1 MNYICDENE
10 LEKFKESIKKFIDG
24 DFEVRAMN
32 PIDGLRV
39 IDKIKELEKL
49 KGVNTKN
56 CKLNLSSWKFNVY
69 GDLDLTYMNFSE
81 IPLEFG
87 HVTGNFICYRNKLTS
102 LKNCPDTI
110 DGDFNCSFNKLSSL
124 EYGPKNVGGEYNC
137 GYNELTSLFG
147 VPEIIKGKFNCVGN
161 QLTSLKDLPKE
172 ILGDLA
178 CGNNPL
184 KDLKNINCHIH
195 GDFICHNCKNTIS
208 VIELKNLIVDG
219 EISIK

>member
-1 MNYICDENE
+1 M
-10 LEKFKESIKKFIDG
+10 
-24 DFEVRAMN
+24 AN
-32 PIDGLRV
+32 PIDIL
-39 IDKIKELEKL
+39 KIKNWL
-49 KGVNTKN
+49 KDNNVKNYKINDTGSVDVNEN
-56 CKLNLSSWKFNVY
+56 MDLSYN
-69 GDLDLTYMNFSE
+69 GLSE
-81 IPLEFG
+81 IPIKFG

-147 VPEIIKGKFNCVGN
+147 VPETIKGKFNCVGN

-184 KDLKNINCHIH
+184 KDLKNIDCHIH
-195 GDFICHNCKNTIS
+195 KDFICHNCKNTLS
-208 VIELKNLIVDG
+208 VTDSQNLIIDG
-219 EISIK
+219 DISIK